1 VSIAIGWLAMQAVQ
15 VLVGPLPELVA
26 GMLGLAVSL
35 LALLVVPRL
44 PLGW

>member
-1 VSIAIGWLAMQAVQ
+1 VAVQ
-15 VLVGPLPELVA
+15 LVQALTGPLPEPAA
-26 GMLGLAVSL
+26 GLLGLAVSL